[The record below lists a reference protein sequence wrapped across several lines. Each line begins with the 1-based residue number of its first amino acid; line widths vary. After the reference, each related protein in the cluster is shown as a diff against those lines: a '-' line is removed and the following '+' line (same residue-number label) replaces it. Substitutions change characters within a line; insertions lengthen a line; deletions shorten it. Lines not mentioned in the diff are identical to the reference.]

1 MIRCLNI
8 LLYSNIY
15 IALCAVAMTLQ
26 TCLLLQLQLRPL
38 IPLLVLIF
46 CATLIIYALH
56 RLVSLT
62 KVQAVKVGTRFWL
75 IASYKGFLRFLIVAS
90 SFVCSVCLLF
100 LNYGVQVVLIPAT
113 IISIAYVFPF
123 IGQQKRRLRDYNYLK
138 IFLIALIWS
147 LVTVALPI
155 LESQSS
161 FAAQEFGMVSE
172 RFLFIFIITLPFDI
186 RDLDIDRRNAVQTI
200 PALIGQKATFYLG
213 LSCLIFWVFIVYLLY
228 PFVVFLPLLLTAFV
242 TLFFI
247 KYASQQQHDYFFTA
261 GVDGLMLLQF
271 ILIYGCMFF

>member
-1 MIRCLNI
+1 
-8 LLYSNIY
+8 
-15 IALCAVAMTLQ
+15 VAMTLQ

-123 IGQQKRRLRDYNYLK
+123 IGQ
-138 IFLIALIWS
+138 
-147 LVTVALPI
+147 
-155 LESQSS
+155 
-161 FAAQEFGMVSE
+161 
-172 RFLFIFIITLPFDI
+172 
-186 RDLDIDRRNAVQTI
+186 
-200 PALIGQKATFYLG
+200 
-213 LSCLIFWVFIVYLLY
+213 
-228 PFVVFLPLLLTAFV
+228 
-242 TLFFI
+242 
-247 KYASQQQHDYFFTA
+247 
-261 GVDGLMLLQF
+261 
-271 ILIYGCMFF
+271 